1 MAKKKAMPH
10 TAVAQGD
17 PFWTQRGAYEI
28 AGRRGIDP
36 GTVPLQTQVPPSLT
50 TRPAAE
56 RTHLTGD
63 DLIHVKQPGK
73 KGAEK
78 KFQIK
83 PRTVPITVRGGTEK
97 PDR

>member
-1 MAKKKAMPH
+1 MVKKKAMPH

-36 GTVPLQTQVPPSLT
+36 GTVPLQTQMHQSAVEKPSKEH
-50 TRPAAE
+50 AQ
-56 RTHLTGD
+56 LTGD
-63 DLIHVKQPGK
+63 GLIHVKQPGK

-78 KFQIK
+78 KFQLK